1 MKPCALRSRMEV
13 RGNPLYTHPT
23 LSFPFPI
30 CLSSSHILLILATP
44 GNCWNGGEFYGT
56 PEYNSLVL
64 LNRYLEKYPQ
74 DAGKFVISIKGGVSP
89 TTHETDGSIENTRRS
104 LDDCL
109 AQLGGRCKLD
119 IFEFGR
125 RDPKVPLEV
134 TFGFIEKEYVKTGKI
149 GGISLSEVRAETI
162 HEAVKYTKIV
172 AVEAELSL

>member
-1 MKPCALRSRMEV
+1 MEV